1 MRSGIN
7 KEWSEIQKAIYIYDQ
22 LKRKVIYTLGGEEKY
37 TNEDSRTL
45 RGLISGENVCAGYA
59 VIYKEMMDR
68 QNIECDCVSGVAIDS
83 KTQEIEAGHAWNILK
98 INGVNIPVDL
108 TWDSCMY
115 RYAASAE
122 VYFGNVDKFNEAHVP
137 RDKERIQDYA
147 KDLVGFDP
155 EFVKITQRSVRRV
168 QEYDNRCSR
177 ATRADGSKFII
188 SLLRQNNKNGLN
200 EYLYAD
206 IDENGYPKN
215 PTTLFSKSNI
225 ASLIEQ
231 YKRCDREKEAKHFES
246 LRKSSRFVI
255 NELLSKENIENARKN
270 NGYIGEYKK
279 ENGKC
284 EIVQSLSE
292 NEIKHLP
299 RMITTIKR
307 NNGTMAVLSRH
318 SISHIGSTK
327 LYGYALYDIDSHIY
341 RSSTQKDYYVVNSN
355 RLYSESNFEKIIAN
369 GISENRMTVWFS
381 PERVQKMQQE
391 HGGYIG
397 CMDPNTGVSTRDE
410 KIDRILK
417 SNTID
422 FTQNDVVKAGP
433 INYDRKRI
441 QNKLKRPNELGLSNP
456 QDVSE
461 ALKLIASKVS
471 WSEVMRAKEIIDNSI
486 NKTEEKNKVER

>member
-1 MRSGIN
+1 MFEQRYLHSVLYYLN
-7 KEWSEIQKAIYIYDQ
+7 K
-22 LKRKVIYTLGGEEKY
+22 
-37 TNEDSRTL
+37 
-45 RGLISGENVCAGYA
+45 
-59 VIYKEMMDR
+59 
-68 QNIECDCVSGVAIDS
+68 
-83 KTQEIEAGHAWNILK
+83 
-98 INGVNIPVDL
+98 
-108 TWDSCMY
+108 
-115 RYAASAE
+115 
-122 VYFGNVDKFNEAHVP
+122 
-137 RDKERIQDYA
+137 
-147 KDLVGFDP
+147 
-155 EFVKITQRSVRRV
+155 
-168 QEYDNRCSR
+168 
-177 ATRADGSKFII
+177 
-188 SLLRQNNKNGLN
+188 
-200 EYLYAD
+200 
-206 IDENGYPKN
+206 
-215 PTTLFSKSNI
+215 
-225 ASLIEQ
+225 
-231 YKRCDREKEAKHFES
+231 
-246 LRKSSRFVI
+246 
-255 NELLSKENIENARKN
+255 
-270 NGYIGEYKK
+270 
-279 ENGKC
+279 
-284 EIVQSLSE
+284 
-292 NEIKHLP
+292 KHLP

-461 ALKLIASKVS
+461 ALKSIASKVS